1 MPMGANSTWINPHT
15 GETVRWSGSARSRR
29 SRCDRLHEI
38 IESGYTQSTMNAST
52 PKYRREAPETR
63 REGLVEAA
71 LRCLARDGH
80 AGVSV
85 RRIAAEAGVSV
96 GLINHYYVSIDE
108 LIAHAYETLARDLV
122 RKLLDRVGEA
132 PSSPRARL
140 TAFFQAS
147 YSPLLLDPNLLGVWV
162 VFWSMLKHSPAMQA
176 AQQRTWSEYREVL
189 EQHLAA
195 YAAEVGRSH
204 VNVRLV
210 ALGLSAMLDGSWLEW
225 CLDPTS
231 FRPEEGIAL
240 CEAWVDGLKS
250 GIFDGLPT

>member
-1 MPMGANSTWINPHT
+1 MKAN
-15 GETVRWSGSARSRR
+15 
-29 SRCDRLHEI
+29 
-38 IESGYTQSTMNAST
+38 T
-52 PKYRREAPETR
+52 PKYRRESPEVR
-63 REGLVEAA
+63 REGLVDAA

-80 AGVSV
+80 DGVSV

-96 GLINHYYVSIDE
+96 GLINHYYASIDE
-108 LIAHAYETLARDLV
+108 LIAHAFETLARDLV